1 MKRTL
6 SILLTIAM
14 IISLIPAVFAADVP
28 TMSTTVDKTEV
39 QPGDTITLT
48 LSIDKTITNL
58 NNWEWAIYF
67 DKTAYVKTS
76 GELEPGCM
84 SGTGTT
90 GAVGDNVDI
99 LGKNAIRVSGLSTT
113 GDPVT
118 LNAGKI
124 ATVTFTRN
132 IPLPVCFAAGR
143 VWSRTMC
150 GRWNYTQ
157 PLHSRISPMPL
168 TS

>member
-67 DKTAYVKTS
+67 DKTAYVKT
-76 GELEPGCM
+76 
-84 SGTGTT
+84 
-90 GAVGDNVDI
+90 I
-99 LGKNAIRVSGLSTT
+99 LV
-113 GDPVT
+113 
-118 LNAGKI
+118 
-124 ATVTFTRN
+124 
-132 IPLPVCFAAGR
+132 IP
-143 VWSRTMC
+143 
-150 GRWNYTQ
+150 
-157 PLHSRISPMPL
+157 
-168 TS
+168 